1 MSTPTRTRKLIVS
14 PTSVRKRVQNQNLTS
29 TSYSTNSTNNRY
41 RDSEDN
47 FLNRQQQELKQLH
60 DQQLYELQEL
70 QEQQINEIEELSKQ
84 RSNTRIRN
92 IFKVLITIL
101 VLSIIYGTYTNQFQP
116 NPIEPFHLSQP
127 IGQNWLQSFKD
138 ISTNW
143 YHLWSDSFKDLARI
157 KPLSESQTLP
167 AGHRLHEKQ
176 ILEKTLRKRQQEQE
190 NNNNNN
196 DDDDNNNNNNN
207 NYKKT
212 IENQMERMKR
222 IDLERAIK
230 EKTFFLD
237 PTHYVNEEMIKQ
249 EIERQLKPHPGAPT
263 PYNKEVY
270 NTQNIYYPSSEA
282 IPMVREKIENLE
294 NKVLDSVDEAIY
306 KFGQKSKELLNN
318 IQEKKEQLKDK
329 LYDEPSNIEKEFN
342 SLIKEIEKANY
353 NIFKD
358 LKDNYG
364 EPTIERLN
372 ELRYKFNDA
381 ARESR
386 EVLKNKIESAQ
397 AIEQE
402 LAKNLKKSHSDSNGH
417 PKPYPHHHLLNQ
429 ENQIDENLIIV

>member
-14 PTSVRKRVQNQNLTS
+14 PTFVRKRVPNQNSTTTTTTTTTS
-29 TSYSTNSTNNRY
+29 NYSTTNRY
-41 RDSEDN
+41 RDSEES

-84 RSNTRIRN
+84 RSNVRIRN
-92 IFKVLITIL
+92 LFKVLITIL
-101 VLSIIYGTYTNQFQP
+101 IVSVIYGTYTSQFQP
-116 NPIEPFHLSQP
+116 TPIEPFHLSEP
-127 IGQNWLQSFKD
+127 IGQNWLQSLKHA
-138 ISTNW
+138 SSKW
-143 YHLWSDSFKDLARI
+143 YTLWSDSFKDLARI

-176 ILEKTLRKRQQEQE
+176 ILEKTLRNQQQQQQQHQQEQNE
-190 NNNNNN
+190 NN
-196 DDDDNNNNNNN
+196 
-207 NYKKT
+207 KKS

-230 EKTFFLD
+230 EKTFFLN
-237 PTHYVNEEMIKQ
+237 PTHYVDEEKIKK
-249 EIERQLKPHPGAPT
+249 EIERQLKPHPGAP
-263 PYNKEVY
+263 PNKEVY
-270 NTQNIYYPSSEA
+270 NAQNIYYPSSEA
-282 IPMVREKIENLE
+282 IPMVREKFENIE
-294 NKVLDSVDEAIY
+294 NKVIDSVDEAIY

-318 IQEKKEQLKDK
+318 IQEKKEQLKEK
-329 LYDEPSNIEKEFN
+329 IYDEPSQIEREFN
-342 SLIKEIEKANY
+342 ALIKEIEKANY

-364 EPTIERLN
+364 EPTLERLN

-386 EVLKNKIESAQ
+386 EAIKYKIESAQ

-402 LAKNLKKSHSDSNGH
+402 LAKNLKKDHGDSNGH

>member
-14 PTSVRKRVQNQNLTS
+14 PTSVRKRVQNQNNSNFSTS
-29 TSYSTNSTNNRY
+29 TSTSIFSNNNRF
-41 RDSEDN
+41 RDSEEN
-47 FLNRQQQELKQLH
+47 FLNRQQQELRHLH

-70 QEQQINEIEELSKQ
+70 QEQQINEIEELTKQ

-92 IFKVLITIL
+92 LLKVLITIL
-101 VLSIIYGTYTNQFQP
+101 VVSVIYGTYSNQFQP
-116 NPIEPFHLSQP
+116 QPIEPFHLTEP

-138 ISTNW
+138 ISSNW
-143 YHLWSDSFKDLARI
+143 YNLWSDSFKDLARI

-176 ILEKTLRKRQQEQE
+176 ILEKTLRRQQEQQQE
-190 NNNNNN
+190 QQH
-196 DDDDNNNNNNN
+196 D
-207 NYKKT
+207 KPKRKS
-212 IENQMERMKR
+212 IETQMERMKR
-222 IDLERAIK
+222 LDLERAIK
-230 EKTFFLD
+230 EKTFFLN
-237 PTHYVNEEMIKQ
+237 PTHYVDEEKIKK
-249 EIERQLKPHPGAPT
+249 EIERQLKPHPSAP
-263 PYNKEVY
+263 NKD
-270 NTQNIYYPSSEA
+270 NFQNIYFPSSEE
-282 IPMVREKIENLE
+282 IPIKEKIETIE
-294 NKVLDSVDEAIY
+294 NKVIDSIDDAIY
-306 KFGQKSKELLNN
+306 KFGEKSKELLHN
-318 IQEKKEQLKDK
+318 IQDKKEQLKEK
-329 LYDEPSNIEKEFN
+329 LNDEPSHIKKEFD

-358 LKDNYG
+358 LKENYG

-372 ELRYKFNDA
+372 ELKYKLNDA

-386 EVLKNKIESAQ
+386 ETFKQTIESAQ

-402 LAKNLKKSHSDSNGH
+402 LAKNLKKDHGNSEGH

>member
-14 PTSVRKRVQNQNLTS
+14 PTSVRKRVQNQNLTN
-29 TSYSTNSTNNRY
+29 TSYSTNSTNRY

-47 FLNRQQQELKQLH
+47 FLNRQQQKLNQLH

-92 IFKVLITIL
+92 VFKVLITIL
-101 VLSIIYGTYTNQFQP
+101 VGSIIYGTYTNQFQP
-116 NPIEPFHLSQP
+116 NPIEPFHLTEP
-127 IGQNWLQSFKD
+127 IGQTWLHSLKD

-157 KPLSESQTLP
+157 KPLSESQTMP

-176 ILEKTLRKRQQEQE
+176 ILEKTLRRQQDHDHHYLHHHQQEQ
-190 NNNNNN
+190 
-196 DDDDNNNNNNN
+196 DN
-207 NYKKT
+207 KKT

-222 IDLERAIK
+222 TDLERAIK

-263 PYNKEVY
+263 PYNKDVY

-306 KFGQKSKELLNN
+306 KFGQKSKELLHN
-318 IQEKKEQLKDK
+318 IQEKKEQIKDK
-329 LYDEPSNIEKEFN
+329 LHDEPSNIEKEFN

-358 LKDNYG
+358 LKENYG

-386 EVLKNKIESAQ
+386 EVIKNKIESAQ

-402 LAKNLKKSHSDSNGH
+402 LAKNLKKSHGDSNGH

>member
-1 MSTPTRTRKLIVS
+1 MSTPTRTKKLIVS
-14 PTSVRKRVQNQNLTS
+14 PTSVRKRVQNQNLTN
-29 TSYSTNSTNNRY
+29 TTYSTNSNSSRY
-41 RDSEDN
+41 RDSEEN

-92 IFKVLITIL
+92 VFKVLITIL
-101 VLSIIYGTYTNQFQP
+101 VGSIIYGTYTNQFQP
-116 NPIEPFHLSQP
+116 NPIEPFHLTEP
-127 IGQNWLQSFKD
+127 IGQTWLHSLKD

-157 KPLSESQTLP
+157 KPLSESQTMP

-176 ILEKTLRKRQQEQE
+176 ILEKTLRRHQQEQ
-190 NNNNNN
+190 
-196 DDDDNNNNNNN
+196 DNNNNN
-207 NYKKT
+207 KKT

-222 IDLERAIK
+222 TDLERAIK

-263 PYNKEVY
+263 PYNKDVY
-270 NTQNIYYPSSEA
+270 NSQNIYYPSSDA

-306 KFGQKSKELLNN
+306 KFGQKSKELLHN
-318 IQEKKEQLKDK
+318 IQEKKEQIKEK
-329 LYDEPSNIEKEFN
+329 LNDEPSNIEKEFN

-364 EPTIERLN
+364 EPTIEKLN

-386 EVLKNKIESAQ
+386 EVIKNKIESAQ

-402 LAKNLKKSHSDSNGH
+402 LAKNLKKPHADSNGH

>member
-14 PTSVRKRVQNQNLTS
+14 PTSVRKRVPNQNINT
-29 TSYSTNSTNNRY
+29 TTTTTTYSTNRY
-41 RDSEDN
+41 RDNEEN
-47 FLNRQQQELKQLH
+47 FLSRQQHELKQLH

-92 IFKVLITIL
+92 LFKVLITIL
-101 VLSIIYGTYTNQFQP
+101 VISVIYGTYTNQFHP
-116 NPIEPFHLSQP
+116 KPIEPFHLTEP
-127 IGQNWLQSFKD
+127 IGQNWLQSLKD
-138 ISTNW
+138 VSSKW
-143 YHLWSDSFKDLARI
+143 YNLWSDSFKDLARI
-157 KPLSESQTLP
+157 RPLSESQTLP

-176 ILEKTLRKRQQEQE
+176 ILEKTLRQQEQGNLKHHQQDLFE
-190 NNNNNN
+190 KIN
-196 DDDDNNNNNNN
+196 DNT
-207 NYKKT
+207 KKT
-212 IENQMERMKR
+212 IETQMERMKR

-230 EKTFFLD
+230 EKTFFLN
-237 PTHYVNEEMIKQ
+237 PTHYVDEEKIKQ
-249 EIERQLKPHPGAPT
+249 EIERQLKPHPGAP
-263 PYNKEVY
+263 PNKNIYNA
-270 NTQNIYYPSSEA
+270 QNIYYPSSEA
-282 IPMVREKIENLE
+282 IPMVREKVENIE
-294 NKVLDSVDEAIY
+294 NKVINSVDEAIY

-329 LYDEPSNIEKEFN
+329 LYDEPSHIEKEFN
-342 SLIKEIEKANY
+342 ALIKEIEKANY

-386 EVLKNKIESAQ
+386 EVIKNKIESAQ

-402 LAKNLKKSHSDSNGH
+402 LAKNLKEGYSDTSGH

-429 ENQIDENLIIV
+429 ENQIDDNLIIV

>member
-14 PTSVRKRVQNQNLTS
+14 PTSVRKRVQNQNLTN
-29 TSYSTNSTNNRY
+29 TTYSTNSTSGRY
-41 RDSEDN
+41 RDSEEN

-84 RSNTRIRN
+84 RSNARIRN
-92 IFKVLITIL
+92 VFKVLIIIL
-101 VLSIIYGTYTNQFQP
+101 VGSIIYGTYTNQFQP
-116 NPIEPFHLSQP
+116 NPIEPFHLTEP
-127 IGQNWLQSFKD
+127 IGQTWLHSLKD

-157 KPLSESQTLP
+157 KPLSESQTMP

-176 ILEKTLRKRQQEQE
+176 ILEKTLRRHQQEQ
-190 NNNNNN
+190 
-196 DDDDNNNNNNN
+196 DSNNNNNNN
-207 NYKKT
+207 NIKKT
-212 IENQMERMKR
+212 IENKMERMKR
-222 IDLERAIK
+222 TDLERAIK

-263 PYNKEVY
+263 PYNKDVY
-270 NTQNIYYPSSEA
+270 NSQNIYYPSSDA

-306 KFGQKSKELLNN
+306 KFGQKSKELLHN
-318 IQEKKEQLKDK
+318 IQERKEQIKERLH
-329 LYDEPSNIEKEFN
+329 DEPSNIEKEFN
-342 SLIKEIEKANY
+342 ALIKEIEKANY

-364 EPTIERLN
+364 EPTIEKLN
-372 ELRYKFNDA
+372 ELKYKFNDA

-386 EVLKNKIESAQ
+386 EVIKNKIESAQ